1 MELTS
6 QAFAPNQPIP
16 PAYTH
21 TGAGISPPL
30 AIANAPAGTQSL
42 ALIMHDPDAPHGD
55 FIHWVLWNI
64 SGSATLLPENHL
76 PAGALQGKND
86 FDTIGYGP
94 PAPPSGTHR
103 YVFDLYALNMQLPL
117 PAGATAD
124 QLRMIMEDHIVGTAQ
139 LVGTVSA

>member
-1 MELTS
+1 M
-6 QAFAPNQPIP
+6 
-16 PAYTH
+16 
-21 TGAGISPPL
+21 SPPL